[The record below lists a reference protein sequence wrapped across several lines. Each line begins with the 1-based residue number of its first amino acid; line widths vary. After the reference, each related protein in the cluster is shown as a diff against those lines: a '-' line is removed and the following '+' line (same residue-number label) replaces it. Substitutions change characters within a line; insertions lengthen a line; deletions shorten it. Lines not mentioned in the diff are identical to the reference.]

1 MRKPCIRGLPR
12 VGRILGR
19 QARGRR
25 IRNGTAAKSTRK
37 GRQKK
42 NPGGNDTAGAQT
54 EQWANPE
61 RLTAARG
68 WAPAS
73 SPRRR
78 RPAAR
83 SGSGTGASSS
93 PPPCP
98 SPPPRSPCRGT
109 PTRSRT
115 PGASAPRTCPSTPSR
130 SASPP
135 PGSRSPRPAP
145 RTGPG
150 PSRRS
155 PRRSARPLEGLAL
168 LRQEL
173 RQHRQE
179 AEELLFG
186 EGHSHPRT
194 KQVEAVVLQPDPRV
208 GRYPRL

>member
-25 IRNGTAAKSTRK
+25 IRNGAPAKSTRK

-73 SPRRR
+73 SPPRR

-83 SGSGTGASSS
+83 AGAPPRRGRVRRALPPHERVRRRLRVPLRRLLGLVRRDQRLVQAPDRRDDPPHVPPAPSS
-93 PPPCP
+93 PCV
-98 SPPPRSPCRGT
+98 S
-109 PTRSRT
+109 
-115 PGASAPRTCPSTPSR
+115 
-130 SASPP
+130 
-135 PGSRSPRPAP
+135 
-145 RTGPG
+145 
-150 PSRRS
+150 
-155 PRRSARPLEGLAL
+155 LA
-168 LRQEL
+168 
-173 RQHRQE
+173 
-179 AEELLFG
+179 
-186 EGHSHPRT
+186 
-194 KQVEAVVLQPDPRV
+194 
-208 GRYPRL
+208 